1 VSTKNKQKYNKID
14 RVFGHATLPVV
25 CFLATVLVPVQ
36 LLRSTVLMLLRGLA
50 RRPMNHDEMIPKVR
64 SPGDH
69 QCHSDAASYRGRQPL
84 NRKQYSN
91 VSTLY

>member
-50 RRPMNHDEMIPKVR
+50 RRPMNHDEMMQCIPQATTSAIVMLR
-64 SPGDH
+64 LIEATS
-69 QCHSDAASYRGRQPL
+69 L
-84 NRKQYSN
+84 
-91 VSTLY
+91 